1 METVSNFI
9 HGEAAPS
16 HSARVAPVYNPA
28 TGEQIRQ
35 VR

>member
-16 HSARVAPVYNPA
+16 HSARVAPVYNP
-28 TGEQIRQ
+28 
-35 VR
+35 